1 MERTVQMVKILKM
14 RQALL
19 ILFLLFGFSGHA
31 QKAEV
36 EQTIQTFFEGFH
48 AKDTLKI
55 KSTCSDKLVLQSISE
70 TAKGNKFSTETPKDF
85 LISMAT
91 IPADMQFEERILS
104 YNIQVDGTM
113 AHAWTPYEFYI
124 NGKFSHKGVNAFTL
138 FKTAEGWK
146 IVHLIDTRRK

>member
-1 MERTVQMVKILKM
+1 MVKIRMM
-14 RQALL
+14 RSL
-19 ILFLLFGFSGHA
+19 ILVLLLFGISGQA

-36 EQTIQTFFEGFH
+36 QQTIQTFFEGFH
-48 AKDTLKI
+48 ARDTLKI

-70 TAKGNKFSTETPKDF
+70 SAKGNKFSEESPKEF
-85 LISMAT
+85 YVSMAT
-91 IPADMQFEERILS
+91 IPAEMQFEERILD
-104 YNIQVDGTM
+104 YNIQIDGTM

>member
-1 MERTVQMVKILKM
+1 MVKIRMM
-14 RQALL
+14 RSL
-19 ILFLLFGFSGHA
+19 ILVLLLFGISGQA

-36 EQTIQTFFEGFH
+36 QQTIQTFFEGFH
-48 AKDTLKI
+48 ARDTLKI

-70 TAKGNKFSTETPKDF
+70 SAKGNKFSEESPKEF
-85 LISMAT
+85 YVSMAT
-91 IPADMQFEERILS
+91 IPAQMQFEERILD
-104 YNIQVDGTM
+104 YNIQIDGTM

>member
-1 MERTVQMVKILKM
+1 MVKIRMM
-14 RQALL
+14 RSL
-19 ILFLLFGFSGHA
+19 ILVLLLFGISGQA

-36 EQTIQTFFEGFH
+36 QQTIQTFFEGFH
-48 AKDTLKI
+48 ARDTLKI
-55 KSTCSDKLVLQSISE
+55 KSTCSDKLILQSISE
-70 TAKGNKFSTETPKDF
+70 SAKGNKFSEESPKEF
-85 LISMAT
+85 YVSMAT
-91 IPADMQFEERILS
+91 IPAEMQFEERILD
-104 YNIQVDGTM
+104 YNIQIDGTM